1 MTLDI
6 AVVQFRP
13 IKANPNASLE
23 RISRVLARV
32 VDLDPAPELLVFPES
47 SLTGYFL
54 EGGVGEHAWPATRVL
69 EELQSAYLESGIGR
83 PIDIALGFYEVHE
96 HRVFNSSLY
105 AEFGGATPRLRHI
118 HRKVFLP
125 TYGVFQ
131 EERFVDSGDG
141 VHAFDTRWGRAAM
154 IICEDAWHSI
164 SGMLAALDGAQVIL
178 VPSAAPGRGA
188 EPGVGLPTNVVRWH
202 RVAQGIAEEHGVFTA
217 LAQLVGFEG
226 GKGFAGGSIVFSPR
240 GHEVARGP
248 LWDEAIV
255 PARLELDDLLRA
267 RVEQPLLADLE
278 RALPRLLQARK
289 APVTR
294 DREPAAG
301 GAGRSDEA
309 KGDWISSEEAAAEGD
324 GGVGDAPRDGLAGGS
339 PGQGGESILVTADAY
354 PPGPP
359 KPGDLTPL
367 LIDTGLVIDWLT
379 RFLRDEVVTQRGFER
394 AVVAISG
401 GVDSSVTAALAAQ
414 ALGPDAV
421 TGLLLPYSTSS
432 DESGEHAE
440 LLAAKLGIRTRRI
453 DISAAVDGYLSEAEP
468 DADPRRR
475 GNVMARERMLVLF
488 DQAAKLQALPLG
500 TGNKSERLLGYFTW
514 HADDTPPINPIGD
527 LFKVQV
533 WELARALG
541 IPDEI
546 TDKPATADLIQ
557 GQTDEDDLGIAY
569 AEADLIL
576 HYLLLGYSSK
586 RLERYGFEPAKVE
599 LVRDRLE
606 GTHWKRNLPTVAM
619 LSGTTI
625 GEWYLR
631 PVDY

>member
-6 AVVQFRP
+6 AIVQFRP
-13 IKANPNASLE
+13 VKANPTASIE
-23 RISRVLARV
+23 RISKILARV
-32 VDLDPAPELLVFPES
+32 ADLDPAPELLVFPES

-54 EGGVGEHAWPATRVL
+54 EGGVGDHAWPAARVL
-69 EELQSAYLESGIGR
+69 DALQSAHADSGLGR
-83 PIDIALGFYEVHE
+83 PIDIAIGFYELHE

-105 AEFGGATPRLRHI
+105 AELGGAPPRLRHI

-131 EERFVDSGDG
+131 EERFVDSGDS

-154 IICEDAWHSI
+154 IICEDAWHSV
-164 SGMLAALDGAQVIL
+164 SGMLAALDGAQLIMI
-178 VPSAAPGRGA
+178 PSAAPARGA
-188 EPGVGLPTNVVRWH
+188 PPGAGIPSNVMRWH
-202 RVAQGIAEEHGVFTA
+202 RVSQAIAEEHRVFTA

-226 GKGFAGGSIVFSPR
+226 GKGFAGGSTAYSPR
-240 GHEVARGP
+240 GDEIARGP
-248 LWDEAIV
+248 LWEEAII

-278 RALPRLLQARK
+278 RALPRLLQARRS
-289 APVTR
+289 P
-294 DREPAAG
+294 PAG
-301 GAGRSDEA
+301 GGQSATADGLQTESGT
-309 KGDWISSEEAAAEGD
+309 GDWISSEEAAALGAGES
-324 GGVGDAPRDGLAGGS
+324 GGS
-339 PGQGGESILVTADAY
+339 KREGSEPILVTADAF

-367 LIDTGLVIDWLT
+367 LIDTELVIEWLT
-379 RFLRDEVVTQRGFER
+379 RFIKDELVIQRGFER

-401 GVDSSVTAALAAQ
+401 GVDSSVTAALAAL
-414 ALGPDAV
+414 ALGPEAV
-421 TGLLLPYSTSS
+421 TGLLLPYRTSS
-432 DESGEHAE
+432 DESAEHAR
-440 LLAAKLGIRTRRI
+440 LLAGQIGIQTRTI
-453 DISAAVDGYLSEAEP
+453 DISTAVDGYLGEAEP
-468 DADPRRR
+468 DADPTRR
-475 GNVMARERMLVLF
+475 GNVMARERMLILF
-488 DQAAKLQALPLG
+488 DQAAKLRALPLG

-527 LFKVQV
+527 LFKTQV
-533 WELARALG
+533 WQLARALG
-541 IPDEI
+541 IPDAI

-569 AEADLIL
+569 PEADLIL
-576 HYLLLGYSSK
+576 HHLLLGYSSE
-586 RLERYGFEPAKVE
+586 RLERCGFDTSKVE

-619 LSGTTI
+619 LSATTI